1 MTRTPAAPRERA
13 RARLDPVHWDFYE
26 GGAGRETALA
36 ENERA
41 FARLA
46 LLPRVLT
53 GAGAADPAVTLLGT
67 RASMPVLVSPTAFH
81 RLAHPDGERAT
92 ARAVAAAGTVL
103 ITSMASTTA
112 VGEVTAAA
120 RSVRQD
126 AAVWFQLYLQPAAEV
141 TAELVRRAERAGCQA
156 LVVTADSP
164 VFGRRTRDERNGFHD
179 LPPGL
184 AAENMRDLPGALPG
198 RTLDIAM
205 SPALSWDDLGRL
217 RDLTDLPV
225 VLKGVLHPADARR
238 AVAEGVS
245 ALIVSNHG
253 GRQLDAAPATVEALP
268 RVVEAVGG
276 RMPVLLDGG
285 VRDGSDVVLALA
297 LGATAVGIG
306 RPVLWG
312 LAADGE
318 AGVAQVLERLRAEV
332 AHVLTLCGAG
342 GCADLTPDQ
351 VVARGPR
358 GGGGC

>member
-1 MTRTPAAPRERA
+1 VNGVLAALREKA

-26 GGAGRETALA
+26 GGAGTETAMA

-53 GAGAADPAVTLLGT
+53 GGGPVDTAVPLLGD
-67 RASMPVLVSPTAFH
+67 RASMPVVVAPTAFH

-103 ITSMASTTA
+103 ITSMASTTS
-112 VGEVTAAA
+112 VDEVTAAA
-120 RSVRQD
+120 REVRPE
-126 AAVWFQLYLQPAAEV
+126 AAVWFQLYLQPEPEV
-141 TAELVRRAERAGCQA
+141 TAALVRRAEKAGCTA

-164 VFGRRTRDERNGFHD
+164 VFGRRARDDRNGFHD
-179 LPPGL
+179 LPAGL
-184 AAENMRDLPGALPG
+184 AAENMRDLPGTAPG
-198 RTLDIAM
+198 RTRDIAM
-205 SPALSWDDLGRL
+205 SPALSWDDLRRL

-238 AVAEGVS
+238 AVDEGIR

-268 RVVEAVGG
+268 AVADAVAGRV
-276 RMPVLLDGG
+276 PVLLDGG
-285 VRDGSDVVLALA
+285 VRAGADVVVALA

-318 AGVAQVLERLRAEV
+318 AGVTAVLEELRAEL
-332 AHVLTLCGAG
+332 AHVLALCGSADCG
-342 GCADLTPDQ
+342 GPARDQ
-351 VVARGPR
+351 VVVRGALGVGP
-358 GGGGC
+358 C

>member
-1 MTRTPAAPRERA
+1 MNGVLSALRDRA

-26 GGAGRETALA
+26 GGAGTETALA

-53 GAGAADPAVTLLGT
+53 GEGRPDTAVSLPGG
-67 RASMPVLVSPTAFH
+67 RASMPVVVSPTAFH

-92 ARAVAAAGTVL
+92 ARATAVADTVL
-103 ITSMASTTA
+103 ITSQAATTA
-112 VGEVTAAA
+112 VDEVTAAA
-120 RSVRQD
+120 RSVRSD
-126 AAVWFQLYLQPAAEV
+126 AVVWFQLYLQPEAEV
-141 TAELVRRAERAGCQA
+141 TTALVRRAEKAGCTA

-164 VFGRRTRDERNGFHD
+164 VFGRRGRDERNGFHD

-184 AAENMRDLPGALPG
+184 AAENMRDLPGAPPG
-198 RTLDIAM
+198 RTRDIAM
-205 SPALSWDDLGRL
+205 SPALSWDDLRRL
-217 RDLTDLPV
+217 RDVTGLPV

-238 AVAEGVS
+238 AVDEGVQ

-268 RVVEAVGG
+268 AVVDAVGG
-276 RMPVLLDGG
+276 RVPVLLDGG
-285 VRDGSDVVLALA
+285 VRGGSDVVVALA
-297 LGATAVGIG
+297 LGAAAVGIG

-318 AGVAQVLERLRAEV
+318 AGVTAVLEELRAES
-332 AHVLTLCGAG
+332 AHVLTLCGS
-342 GCADLTPDQ
+342 ADCRGPARDQ
-351 VVARGPR
+351 VLVRGARA
-358 GGGGC
+358 C